1 MVRRLIQAGSI
12 PALSTIN
19 ETTMNTI
26 KLKKHITI
34 DQMIRWKKMGVEYE
48 CNGFN
53 FYAFTDDA
61 TVVKIINEANS
72 QK

>member
-1 MVRRLIQAGSI
+1 
-12 PALSTIN
+12 
-19 ETTMNTI
+19 MNTI
-26 KLKKHITI
+26 TLKKHITI
-34 DQMIRWKKMGVEYE
+34 DQMIRWKKMDVEYE